1 MTILTTNKQQLIAE
15 YAHTAG
21 DTGSSAVQ
29 VALLTQRIL
38 MLTQHCKIH
47 KKDCSTRRGLQILV
61 ANRRRLLKY
70 IERKNKKEH
79 RSLLQRLGI
88 RR

>member
-1 MTILTTNKQQLIAE
+1 MTILTTNKQELIAQ
-15 YAHTAG
+15 YAHSTG

-38 MLTQHCKIH
+38 VLTQHCKKH
-47 KKDCSTRRGLQILV
+47 KKDASTRRGLQILV

-70 IERKNKKEH
+70 IERKNKIEYQ
-79 RSLLQRLGI
+79 SLIQRLGL
-88 RR
+88 RG

>member
-1 MTILTTNKQQLIAE
+1 MINLSANKQELIAD

-38 MLTQHCKIH
+38 TLTEHCKIH
-47 KKDCSTRRGLQILV
+47 KKDMSTRRGLQILV
-61 ANRRRLLKY
+61 ANRRKLLKY
-70 IERKNKKEH
+70 VERKNKKEY
-79 RSLLQRLGI
+79 RSLIQRLGL
-88 RR
+88 RG